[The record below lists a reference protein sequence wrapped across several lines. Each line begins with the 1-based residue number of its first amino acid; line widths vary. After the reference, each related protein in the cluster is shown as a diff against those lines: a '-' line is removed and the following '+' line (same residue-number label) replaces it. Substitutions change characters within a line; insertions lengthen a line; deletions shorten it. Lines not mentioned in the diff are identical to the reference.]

1 MKPKVYK
8 RAAMAVMLIALYGNI
23 YAQAPVAPVPPT
35 APATPQLT
43 STYYKAIPSVAYAPL
58 PVTNGYTDLP
68 VNQNDTAY
76 RKKMQKLQEKMHEL
90 QKEISNLRVDELKKN
105 GVELSKRLELKNKV
119 FADAFK
125 NFDKD
130 FSVKFDKNF
139 TESFKNFGQNMRFNF
154 DGADAAWDKQVQAGD
169 TKLKTKT
176 YSKSYAADDNDKL
189 LIDNR
194 FGKVTVNT
202 WNKKEFKV
210 DVEIKAYAND
220 DAETQKLLDQVNI
233 KDSKENSVVS
243 FTTIIG
249 NSGSK
254 NSIWGN
260 WSNHGKTIINYTVY
274 MPAKSALTVTNRYG
288 NTVLPD
294 LYVKITINNSYG
306 SLKAKSLTNTGN
318 VINVKYGS
326 ADIENLIGSDL
337 DVTYGS
343 LNLQSADKLNAN
355 VSYGSAKIG
364 KVNTSGTINVKY
376 GGLQINDLGK
386 SLKTL
391 SVNSSFSPVKLSS
404 LANTNADFN
413 VSVHMGGFSYDDI
426 INVVS
431 QTPAENSRGWSST
444 KTYKGHIGKGNSDN
458 MVVIKASY
466 GSVKFDQ

>member
-1 MKPKVYK
+1 MKSKVYK
-8 RAAMAVMLIALYGNI
+8 QAAMAVMLIALYCNL
-23 YAQAPVAPVPPT
+23 YAQAPVAPVAPT
-35 APATPQLT
+35 APA
-43 STYYKAIPSVAYAPL
+43 APL
-58 PVTNGYTDLP
+58 TTYVPITIGTGYADLAG
-68 VNQNDTAY
+68 NQNDTVY

-105 GVELSKRLELKNKV
+105 GVELSKRLESKNKV
-119 FADAFK
+119 LADAFK

-154 DGADAAWDKQVQAGD
+154 DSADADWDKKVKAGD
-169 TKLKTKT
+169 TKFKTKT
-176 YSKSYAADDNDKL
+176 YSKSYAVDGNDKL

-202 WNKKEFKV
+202 WNKSEFKV
-210 DVEIKAYAND
+210 DVEIKAFANND
-220 DAETQKLLDQVNI
+220 DEAQKALDQVNI

-243 FTTIIG
+243 FTTVIG
-249 NSGSK
+249 NNGSK
-254 NSIWGN
+254 NSLWGN
-260 WSNHGKTIINYTVY
+260 WTNHGKTVINYTVY
-274 MPAKSALTVTNRYG
+274 MPAKNALTITNRYG
-288 NTVLPD
+288 NTILPD
-294 LYVKITINNSYG
+294 LDGKITINNSYG
-306 SLKAKSLTNTGN
+306 SLKAKSLTNADN
-318 VINVKYGS
+318 VINVRYGS

-364 KVNTSGTINVKY
+364 KVNNAGTINVKY
-376 GGLQINDLGK
+376 GALKINDLGK
-386 SLKTL
+386 SLKKL
-391 SVNSSFSPVKLSS
+391 SINSSFSPVKLSS
-404 LANTNADFN
+404 LANTNADFD
-413 VSVHMGGFSYDDI
+413 VSVNMCGFNYDDG

-431 QTPAENSRGWSST
+431 QTPENSRSWSST

-458 MVVIKASY
+458 IVVIKASY